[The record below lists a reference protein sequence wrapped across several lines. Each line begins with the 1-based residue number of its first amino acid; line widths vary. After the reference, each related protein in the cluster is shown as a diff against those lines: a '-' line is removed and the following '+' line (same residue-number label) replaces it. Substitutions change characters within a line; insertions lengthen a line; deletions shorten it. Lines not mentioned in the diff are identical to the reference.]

1 MSVAIVVLW
10 IGCLTAFLS
19 SKHQSLLAKPMMKFF
34 SISVFIVCFMASTWL
49 LTYIY
54 NPIAAALMVL
64 AFTMFIWLSLVL
76 QLGHVKAKLAPL
88 CWVNLVFWL
97 AVVQLGGQH
106 VA

>member
-19 SKHQSLLAKPMMKFF
+19 SKHQGLLDKPMMKFL
-34 SISVFIVCFMASTWL
+34 SIAVFVACLVASIWL
-49 LTYIY
+49 LTDIY
-54 NPIAAALMVL
+54 NPIASALMVL
-64 AFTMFIWLSLVL
+64 ALTMFIWLSLVL
-76 QLGHVKAKLAPL
+76 QLGHIKVRLVPL
-88 CWVNLVFWL
+88 CCFNLIFWV

>member
-1 MSVAIVVLW
+1 MSVTIVVLW
-10 IGCLTAFLS
+10 FGCLTAFLS
-19 SKHQSLLAKPMMKFF
+19 SKHQGLLAKPLMKCF
-34 SISVFIVCFMASTWL
+34 SISVFVVCLMASIWL

-54 NPIAAALMVL
+54 NPIASALMVL

-76 QLGHVKAKLAPL
+76 QLGHVKAKLVPL
-88 CWVNLVFWL
+88 SCFNLIFWV